1 MRKLNNIN
9 KFFILLFSLIIVGI
23 VVLLV
28 FSMNKSGTYDNLT
41 AVYNLSTNSIIY
53 NYDDVLLDTKN
64 GGELKK
70 SWDSK
75 YYFVSFDGN
84 TVEVGDRA
92 VIYDKAKEE
101 VSLFGENYY
110 ISQAGNVTKNED
122 QTMIK
127 DTNEA
132 NFYKLDDRSYLI
144 VG

>member
-92 VIYDKAKEE
+92 VIYDKAKEYA
-101 VSLFGENYY
+101 LLIKKEN
-110 ISQAGNVTKNED
+110 AGFIEID
-122 QTMIK
+122 
-127 DTNEA
+127 
-132 NFYKLDDRSYLI
+132 KLVKRVLEEE
-144 VG
+144 

>member
-28 FSMNKSGTYDNLT
+28 YSMNKSGTYDNLT
-41 AVYNLSTNSIIY
+41 AVYNLSTNSVIY

-75 YYFVSFDGN
+75 YYFVGYDGN
-84 TVEVGDRA
+84 TFEVGDRA
-92 VIYDKAKEE
+92 VIYDKAYKE
-101 VSLFGENYY
+101 N
-110 ISQAGNVTKNED
+110 K
-122 QTMIK
+122 
-127 DTNEA
+127 
-132 NFYKLDDRSYLI
+132 R
-144 VG
+144 